1 MPIDGRRVGR
11 RSGRGVRYAA
21 LAACAPLLVAV
32 LTACGPGQSET
43 TGEADSGTAGLW
55 DAYDKQKQNLA
66 TCLNEKGLTEVRYL
80 GHDNLMMEFSGWP
93 DTLTPDLDECFE
105 KWPALDPPVKDTP
118 RKPTEEQLRAGRAIA
133 ACMRDNGVPDYP
145 DPDPDPAP
153 IDAATARREKEEIKA
168 RMAQPAY
175 KAAMAICNPG
185 ASDGPGV
192 G

>member
-1 MPIDGRRVGR
+1 MPIDGRRVGQ
-11 RSGRGVRYAA
+11 RSGRGIRYAA

-43 TGEADSGTAGLW
+43 TGEANSGTAGQW

-66 TCLNEKGLTEVRYL
+66 TCLNEKGLSVRYL
-80 GHDNLMMEFSGWP
+80 GHDNMVDFSGLP
-93 DTLTPDLDECFE
+93 EGELTPELVECFQ

-118 RKPTEEQLRAGRAIA
+118 RKPTEEELRERREIA
-133 ACMRDNGVPDYP
+133 ACMRNNGVPDYP

-153 IDAATARREKEEIKA
+153 IDGATAKRMKDELRA
-168 RMAQPAY
+168 RMANPTY
-175 KAAMAICNPG
+175 KAATEICMPR
-185 ASDGPGV
+185 ATDGPGV

>member
-1 MPIDGRRVGR
+1 MPIDRGRVGHL
-11 RSGRGVRYAA
+11 SGRGIRYAA

-43 TGEADSGTAGLW
+43 TGEADSGTAGQW

-80 GHDNLMMEFSGWP
+80 GHDNPMMEFSGWP

-118 RKPTEEQLRAGRAIA
+118 RKPTEEELRKGRAIA
-133 ACMRDNGVPDYP
+133 QCMRDNGVPDYP

-153 IDAATARREKEEIKA
+153 VDFATLRRQKQEIQA
-168 RMAQPAY
+168 RMAEPAY
-175 KAAMAICNPG
+175 QAAAKICFTAPAG
-185 ASDGPGV
+185 G
-192 G
+192 